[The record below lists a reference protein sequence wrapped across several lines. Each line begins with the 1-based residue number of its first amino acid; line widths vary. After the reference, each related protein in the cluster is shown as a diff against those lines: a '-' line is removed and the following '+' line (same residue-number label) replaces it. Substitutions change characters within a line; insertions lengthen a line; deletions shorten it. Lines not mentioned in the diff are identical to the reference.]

1 MKPIMNSSL
10 VIILST
16 FLSVILTISTFPLG
30 YFSPD
35 WIFLVIIYWI
45 IAVPNMYSFFVI
57 WFIGMI
63 TDVAVGSTL
72 GMNALIY
79 VFLSFIIKK
88 LYKSLRYFTV
98 IQQGIIVLV
107 LMILKIT
114 FLLWIDAMLITD
126 MYSVSMYWTTLTS
139 ALVWPIIFFSM
150 RYLRRRYNIT

>member
-35 WIFLVIIYWI
+35 WIFLIIIYWI
-45 IAVPNMYSFFVI
+45 IAVPNMYNFFVI
-57 WFIGMI
+57 WLIGII

-79 VFLSFIIKK
+79 VFLLFIVKK

-139 ALVWPIIFFSM
+139 ALVWPIIFFSL
-150 RYLRRRYNIT
+150 RHLRRRYNIT

>member
-1 MKPIMNSSL
+1 MNSPL

-16 FLSVILTISTFPLG
+16 FFSVILTISTFPLG

-45 IAVPNMYSFFVI
+45 IAVPSMYNLFVI
-57 WFIGMI
+57 WLIGII

-79 VFLSFIIKK
+79 VFLSFVVRR

-98 IQQGIIVLV
+98 IQQSIIVLF
-107 LMILKIT
+107 LMVLKIT
-114 FLLWIDAMLITD
+114 FLLWIDVMLSAGI
-126 MYSVSMYWTTLTS
+126 YSTSMYWTTLSS
-139 ALVWPIIFFSM
+139 ALIWPVIFFSL
-150 RYLRRRYNIT
+150 RYLRRKYNIA

>member
-1 MKPIMNSSL
+1 
-10 VIILST
+10 LST

-35 WIFLVIIYWI
+35 WIFLIIIYWI
-45 IAVPNMYSFFVI
+45 IAVPNMYNFFVI
-57 WFIGMI
+57 WLIGII

-79 VFLSFIIKK
+79 VFLLFIVKK

-139 ALVWPIIFFSM
+139 ALVWPIIFFSL
-150 RYLRRRYNIT
+150 RHLRRRYNIT

>member
-1 MKPIMNSSL
+1 MNSSL

-35 WIFLVIIYWI
+35 WIFLIIIYWI
-45 IAVPNMYSFFVI
+45 IAVPNMYNFFVI
-57 WFIGMI
+57 WLIGII

-79 VFLSFIIKK
+79 VFLLFIVKK

-114 FLLWIDAMLITD
+114 FLLWIDAMLSTD

-139 ALVWPIIFFSM
+139 ALVWPIIFFSL
-150 RYLRRRYNIT
+150 RHLRRRYNIE

>member
-1 MKPIMNSSL
+1 MNSPL

-16 FLSVILTISTFPLG
+16 FFSVILTISTFPLG

-45 IAVPNMYSFFVI
+45 IAVPSMYNLFVI
-57 WFIGMI
+57 WLIGII

-79 VFLSFIIKK
+79 VFLSFVVRR

-98 IQQGIIVLV
+98 IQQSIIVLF
-107 LMILKIT
+107 LMVLKIT
-114 FLLWIDAMLITD
+114 FLLWIDVMLSADI
-126 MYSVSMYWTTLTS
+126 YSTSMYWTTLSS
-139 ALVWPIIFFSM
+139 ALIWPVIFFSL
-150 RYLRRRYNIT
+150 RYLRRKYNIA

>member
-35 WIFLVIIYWI
+35 WIFLIIIYWI
-45 IAVPNMYSFFVI
+45 IAVPNMYNFFVI
-57 WFIGMI
+57 WLIGII

-79 VFLSFIIKK
+79 VFLLFIVKK

-114 FLLWIDAMLITD
+114 FLLWIDAMLTTD

-139 ALVWPIIFFSM
+139 ALVWPIIFFSL
-150 RYLRRRYNIT
+150 RHLRRRYNIE

>member
-1 MKPIMNSSL
+1 MNSSL

-35 WIFLVIIYWI
+35 WIFLIIIYWI
-45 IAVPNMYSFFVI
+45 IAVPNMYNFFVI
-57 WFIGMI
+57 WLIGII

-79 VFLSFIIKK
+79 VFLLFIVKK

-114 FLLWIDAMLITD
+114 FLLWIDAMLNTD

-139 ALVWPIIFFSM
+139 ALVWPIIFFSL
-150 RYLRRRYNIT
+150 RHLRRRYNIE

>member
-35 WIFLVIIYWI
+35 WIFLIIIYWI
-45 IAVPNMYSFFVI
+45 IAVPNMYNFFVI
-57 WFIGMI
+57 WLIGII

-79 VFLSFIIKK
+79 VFLLFIVKK

-114 FLLWIDAMLITD
+114 FLLWIDAMLSTD

-139 ALVWPIIFFSM
+139 ALVWPIIFFSL
-150 RYLRRRYNIT
+150 RHLRRRYNIE